1 MKLSKRISSFQAS
14 PIRRLV
20 PFANEAI
27 ERGIHVYHL
36 NIGQPDIKTPPQVIE
51 AIRNYDHKIIAY
63 GQSEGDQLLRSA
75 LPAYYKRYNIDVSS
89 DDIMITTGGSE
100 AIQFVLMTLCD
111 PGDEVI
117 VPEPYYTNVGSFAKG
132 AGVVLKSVTSSF
144 DDGFRLPAI
153 KEFESHIHEKT
164 RAIMLCSPNNPTGHV
179 YTEKELHEI
188 LQLASDHDLF
198 LVVDEVYREFCYDG
212 EDFLSALT
220 LTEYQDRIIV
230 VDSFSKRYSMCG
242 ARIGTLVTKNKEVL
256 EGVMKLAQARL
267 CPPEI
272 EQIAALAALKTP
284 PSYLKEVQQE
294 YQKRRDYL
302 VNRLQSI
309 EGIFC
314 SHPKGAFYLV
324 ARLPVEDAEDFC
336 TYLLRDFNYHNE
348 TVMLAPA
355 EGFYVSEGIGKN
367 EVRIAYVLNVN
378 DLQKAMDCLEHAL
391 KQYERRTKRNS

>member
-20 PFANEAI
+20 PFSNEAA
-27 ERGIHVYHL
+27 EKGIHVYHL
-36 NIGQPDIKTPPQVIE
+36 NIGQPDIQTPPQVIE
-51 AIRNYDHKIIAY
+51 AIRRYDHNIIAY
-63 GQSEGDQLLRSA
+63 GQSEGDKDLRKA
-75 LPAYYKRYNIDVSS
+75 LPAYYRRYNIEVTE

-100 AIQFVLMTLCD
+100 AIQFVFMTLCD

-144 DDGFRLPAI
+144 DDAFRLPDI
-153 KEFESHIHEKT
+153 GEFESHVNERT

-179 YTEKELHEI
+179 YTEKELHDI
-188 LQLASDHDLF
+188 LQLAKERDIF
-198 LVVDEVYREFCYDG
+198 LIVDEVYREFCYDG
-212 EDFLSALT
+212 EAFLSALT
-220 LTEYQDRIIV
+220 LTGYQDRIIV

-242 ARIGTLVTKNKEVL
+242 ARIGTLVTKNREVL
-256 EGVMKLAQARL
+256 DGVMKLAQARL

-272 EQIAALAALKTP
+272 EQIAALAALQTP
-284 PSYLKEVQQE
+284 SSYLDEVQVE

-302 VNRLQSI
+302 VKRLQTM
-309 EGIFC
+309 EGVSC

-324 ARLPVEDAEDFC
+324 ARLPVDDAEDFC
-336 TYLLRDFNYHNE
+336 TFLLRDFSYRDE

-355 EGFYVSEGIGKN
+355 EGFYVTGGMGKN
-367 EVRIAYVLNVN
+367 EVRIAYVLNID
-378 DLQKAMDCLEHAL
+378 DLERAMDCLENAL
-391 KQYERRTKRNS
+391 EQYTRRTNSN